1 MKGTAGDLLREAR
14 ESKNISV
21 TQAANETNIT
31 GRHLRAL
38 EENNFGMFPG
48 ETYAVGFLRKYS
60 DYLGLDSSRV
70 IQLYKGSLLVEKEPP
85 IAELT
90 RPTITRGDH
99 FRKLALPAILVLLV
113 LGLVLTIYNSFFSGS
128 TDETDS
134 PDAKNYSYNEI
145 LKKSD
150 RVPDVETDNIHFR
163 SGYTTAI
170 VTRDKGVNFSI
181 ENSEIYLVLKELN
194 YMVADRGKSTA
205 TFEYYPG
212 KKLIRISEGDN
223 IQISEANQPRAFYLK
238 MAGATPNNAKIII
251 ALSNEVMEPTEDNP
265 EGQAPVEDE
274 SRVTNPSNFIIVM
287 NAEFTSNNFVEFYVD
302 GKPRKKGELPA
313 GSILRYEAN
322 ESIQMKIGDA
332 GGVKLT
338 INNETFTLGK
348 KGQTINKI
356 VRKVKDPIEQTR
368 YKIILKDL

>member
-48 ETYAVGFLRKYS
+48 ETYVVGFLRKYS
-60 DYLGLDSSRV
+60 DYLGLESSKV

-113 LGLVLTIYNSFFSGS
+113 LGLVLTIYNSFSSGS
-128 TDETDS
+128 TDD
-134 PDAKNYSYNEI
+134 PDAKNSSYNEI

-163 SGYTTAI
+163 NGYTTAI

-194 YMVADRGKSTA
+194 YVAADTGKSTA
-205 TFEYYPG
+205 SFEYYPG
-212 KKLIRISEGDN
+212 KKMIRISEGDN
-223 IQISEANQPRAFYLK
+223 IQISEPNQPRAFYLK
-238 MAGATPNNAKIII
+238 MGGATPNNAKIII
-251 ALSNEVMEPTEDNP
+251 ALNNEVMEPTEDNP
-265 EGQAPVEDE
+265 EGQTPVEED
-274 SRVTNPSNFIIVM
+274 SRVTNPSNFIIAM
-287 NAEFTSNNFVEFYVD
+287 NAEFTANNFVEFYVD
-302 GKPRKKGELPA
+302 GKPRKKGVLPA
-313 GSILRYEAN
+313 GSNLRYEAN

-332 GGVKLT
+332 GGVKMT
-338 INNETFTLGK
+338 INNEIFNLGK
-348 KGQTINKI
+348 KGQTVTKI